1 MSLNDSSEFEE
12 PNAHERRWG
21 GSAEWKPRGKRDRVD
36 AYNPRLTVLDQCLAM
51 IRYGTKSGLSLP
63 ADAVDIV
70 DVARREADP
79 QFDDTLYTPLP
90 LSKLTE
96 AHKQLVAAVAPANPN
111 TIELLADEEAHGVR
125 RYFGAT
131 RYARSLAFL
140 AMALFTTFVVLQ
152 IWRTSSGAP
161 LWLDI
166 LVTALASVIGGI
178 FYVMFA
184 LSRQLSRGSFERG
197 LEGRYTNLI
206 ILGGLA
212 GTALAFL
219 IVEPVATTANAPA
232 STSVSV
238 LLTRPLLALLG
249 GFSAR
254 AVYRILERLVS
265 TVEALIKGSGDELV
279 AAQELAAKARATAE
293 IFDHKT
299 ETVTDLLRVTRGIA
313 AGSTTDQIRSELE
326 VLVAK
331 IIKGLPPSAQP
342 PQSE

>member
-1 MSLNDSSEFEE
+1 M
-12 PNAHERRWG
+12 
-21 GSAEWKPRGKRDRVD
+21 
-36 AYNPRLTVLDQCLAM
+36 
-51 IRYGTKSGLSLP
+51 GLSLP
-63 ADAVDIV
+63 AEAVDLV
-70 DVARREADP
+70 DAARRQAALQP
-79 QFDDTLYTPLP
+79 DDVSYTVLP
-90 LSKLTE
+90 LSALTE
-96 AHKQLVAAVAPANPN
+96 AHKQLVTAVAPANPN

-131 RYARSLAFL
+131 KYARSLAFL
-140 AMALFTTFVVLQ
+140 AIALFTAFVLLQ
-152 IWRTSSGAP
+152 VWRTGAGAP

-166 LVTALASVIGGI
+166 VITALASVIGGI

-184 LSRQLSRGSFERG
+184 LSRQLTRGSFERG

-219 IVEPVATTANAPA
+219 IVEPAATTTTPD
-232 STSVSV
+232 STSISV

-254 AVYRILERLVS
+254 AVYRILERLVG

-279 AAQELAAKARATAE
+279 AAHELAAKARATAE

-299 ETVTDLLRVTRGIA
+299 ETVTDLLRISRGIA
-313 AGSTTDQIRSELE
+313 NGSGVDQIRSEIE
-326 VLVAK
+326 ALVAN
-331 IIKGLPPSAQP
+331 IIKSLPPSALP
-342 PQSE
+342 PQTE